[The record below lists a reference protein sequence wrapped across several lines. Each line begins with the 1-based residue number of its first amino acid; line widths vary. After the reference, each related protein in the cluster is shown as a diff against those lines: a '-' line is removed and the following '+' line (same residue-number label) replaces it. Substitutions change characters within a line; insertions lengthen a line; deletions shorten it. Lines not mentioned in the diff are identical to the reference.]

1 MSSKTIKV
9 EMSLPELPEGFEYT
23 GEYRSPKKWENYLG
37 HIPPNLD
44 QWVYDAPCMAEYPI
58 VRKCEVWRDANAKDV
73 YEAISGKEILVRF
86 ADDKFRLVGGE
97 LRPAAWMPGAK
108 VLAFR
113 LQRPNNTTF
122 IAGACEVQVS

>member
-58 VRKCEVWRDANAKDV
+58 VRKSEVWRDATAQDV
-73 YEAISGKEILVRF
+73 FDAISGKEVFVRF
-86 ADDKFRLVGGE
+86 AADRLWLVGGE
-97 LRPAAWMPGAK
+97 MRLLYGGSKPTI
-108 VLAFR
+108 VFT
-113 LQRPNNTTF
+113 LQRANGTTF
-122 IAGACEVQVS
+122 VAGACEVQVS